1 MKKNKALFAL
11 LAGVVAA
18 ALFAAPATAMAET
31 HTVTQADFKYGYYYA
46 DEGDTYELGENVT
59 GTIWVMNHTSAA
71 IASVI
76 DLKGYTLTAPD
87 NSDAISVR
95 DTGKYDSVTIKNG
108 TIVQNGSE
116 NAALRMDNPLA
127 TVTLSG
133 VNATSNNH
141 VCLDATKG
149 HLLIEDGTYTTN
161 NSGDSNQA
169 VMFVSTGTITVNGGN
184 FVLNGGSRIV
194 ERNAEET
201 GNSVELSG
209 GTFTDF
215 PEEAKTADGYALLKS
230 KGGSYEVVSSS
241 SDKVA
246 NANWE
251 VTGVTNFGTVYFED
265 GEEAEAFA
273 DKTEGRSATK
283 LRATVT
289 FDPANG
295 VDKPVSYSVKIGGH
309 ASELVDNPGKADG
322 VFKYWSADKET
333 EFVLVTT
340 PITADITLTALYDD
354 AVATNGKM
362 GYASLQNAIDDNN
375 QGAVTITLLQDT
387 TERVTIG
394 KGEDEEG
401 EPADVNLTIDLGGKT
416 LTSKAA
422 GDAITLAAKGT
433 LTIKNGTIRAD
444 DDCLFVAQAAAGS
457 TVNLEGEDE
466 LYLFK
471 NKSSIE
477 ESGCVYVVG
486 AENAPTTVNVM
497 GGNYESAGTY
507 AVRVEHANLNVT
519 DGQFSNGQD
528 VDDSSTILASFASRV
543 EFAGERV
550 SGHIY
555 LEKMSTATIHSG
567 KFGDA
572 TNAGDVVAGKYLFKG
587 DEDYYEVVDLDDA
600 LDWASC
606 VAYDYTA
613 GTKVYFWKFE
623 DAQAYAEPLLADGHD
638 VAIVRLYTVSF
649 LAWKGDSFER
659 YDVRTCEDGQEVGEL
674 PDSSEIKVDGYTFA
688 GWYVD
693 GQKIDS
699 SYKVTKDVSAYAMWY
714 KDGSEAD
721 PTDTP
726 GDDQPSDSKGNK
738 KLPQTGDATLA
749 VSAVAAA
756 GAALASL
763 GALRRRK

>member
-59 GTIWVMNHTSAA
+59 GTIWVMNHTSAD

-209 GTFTDF
+209 GTFSDF
-215 PEEAKTADGYALLKS
+215 PEEAELASSRYIHKTANGWVIGSGDAPADACWKLS
-230 KGGSYEVVSSS
+230 KGEVFPTIYLDSTAEKDEFVYKYGADA
-241 SDKVA
+241 SDVEQLK
-246 NANWE
+246 
-251 VTGVTNFGTVYFED
+251 
-265 GEEAEAFA
+265 
-273 DKTEGRSATK
+273 
-283 LRATVT
+283 ATVT
-289 FDPANG
+289 FDSDGGTPVESQKVEIGYCANIPDDPVKEG
-295 VDKPVSYSVKIGGH
+295 LAFDYWATFDGNPFNFYKPVTGDVVLKAVYAEPVASYK
-309 ASELVDNPGKADG
+309 G
-322 VFKYWSADKET
+322 VNY
-333 EFVLVTT
+333 
-340 PITADITLTALYDD
+340 P
-354 AVATNGKM
+354 
-362 GYASLQNAIDDNN
+362 SLQDAIDESYIESA
-375 QGAVTITLLQDT
+375 GGTVTLLKDT
-387 TERVTIG
+387 TESVKVALTI
-394 KGEDEEG
+394 D
-401 EPADVNLTIDLGGKT
+401 LTIDLGGHT
-416 LTSKAA
+416 LTSASA
-422 GDAITLAAKGT
+422 TASAITLDFPAT
-433 LTIKNGTIRAD
+433 LTITNGTVRAA
-444 DDCLFVAQAAAGS
+444 DDCLYVTQDAAGS
-457 TVNLEGEDE
+457 TVNLASDGDLSEGP
-466 LYLFK
+466 LYFSK
-471 NKSSIE
+471 TDSGDKE
-477 ESGCVYVVG
+477 AGCVYVVG

-507 AVRVEHANLNVT
+507 AVRVEHTNLNVT

-528 VDDSSTILASFASRV
+528 VDDSSTILASFASHV

-572 TNAGDVVAGKYLFKG
+572 SNAGDVVAGKYLFKG

-623 DAQAYAEPLLADGHD
+623 DAQAYAEPLLADDHD

>member
-209 GTFTDF
+209 GTFSDF
-215 PEEAKTADGYALLKS
+215 PEQAELASSRYIHKTANGWVIGSGEAPADACWKLS
-230 KGGSYEVVSSS
+230 KG
-241 SDKVA
+241 
-246 NANWE
+246 
-251 VTGVTNFGTVYFED
+251 
-265 GEEAEAFA
+265 EAFPTIYLDSTAEKDEFVNKYGA
-273 DKTEGRSATK
+273 DASDIEQLK
-283 LRATVT
+283 ATVT
-289 FDPANG
+289 FDSDGGTPVESQKVEIGYCANIPEDPVKEG
-295 VDKPVSYSVKIGGH
+295 LAFDYWATSDGNPFNFYKPVTGDVALKAVYAEPVASYK
-309 ASELVDNPGKADG
+309 G
-322 VFKYWSADKET
+322 VNY
-333 EFVLVTT
+333 
-340 PITADITLTALYDD
+340 P
-354 AVATNGKM
+354 
-362 GYASLQNAIDDNN
+362 SLQDAIDESYIESA
-375 QGAVTITLLQDT
+375 GGTVTLLKDT
-387 TERVTIG
+387 TESVKVTLTI
-394 KGEDEEG
+394 D
-401 EPADVNLTIDLGGKT
+401 LTIDLGGHT
-416 LTSKAA
+416 LTSASAKAS
-422 GDAITLAAKGT
+422 AITLDFPAT
-433 LTIKNGTIRAD
+433 LTITNGTVRAA
-444 DDCLFVAQAAAGS
+444 DDCLYVTQDAAGS
-457 TVNLEGEDE
+457 TVNLASEGDLSEGP
-466 LYLFK
+466 LYFSK
-471 NKSSIE
+471 TDSGDKE
-477 ESGCVYVVG
+477 AGCVYVVG

-507 AVRVEHANLNVT
+507 AVRVEHTNLNVT

-528 VDDSSTILASFASRV
+528 VDDSSTILASFASHV

-600 LDWASC
+600 LECASY

-623 DAQAYAEPLLADGHD
+623 DAQAYADPLLADDHD